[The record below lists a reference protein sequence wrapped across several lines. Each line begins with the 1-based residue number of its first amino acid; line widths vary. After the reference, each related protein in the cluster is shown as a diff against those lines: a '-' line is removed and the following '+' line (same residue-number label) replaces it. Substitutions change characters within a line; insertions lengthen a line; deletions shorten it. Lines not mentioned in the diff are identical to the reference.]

1 MFAKHQISRPAGAFT
16 SLYNPFTH
24 HGDIPV
30 LATAPHGDG
39 TAIARRQGGQ
49 VGSGALREVGPGPS
63 GPSCLGGGPWKA
75 GRPWKNW
82 MELGNTR
89 ELGGWKSMEIGS
101 TGCHGEMCE
110 QHCSHARWPKF
121 LPCRWERGLCC
132 EESPLYQWLGH
143 LRSRQHVVVV
153 GLIRL

>member
-1 MFAKHQISRPAGAFT
+1 MFAKHQISRLAGAFT

-63 GPSCLGGGPWKA
+63 GPSCLGGGP
-75 GRPWKNW
+75 
-82 MELGNTR
+82 
-89 ELGGWKSMEIGS
+89 
-101 TGCHGEMCE
+101 
-110 QHCSHARWPKF
+110 
-121 LPCRWERGLCC
+121 
-132 EESPLYQWLGH
+132 
-143 LRSRQHVVVV
+143 
-153 GLIRL
+153 